1 MKRSA
6 VGWTL
11 LIAPE
16 GIEMVTLLN
25 FNSKN
30 LILLIAP
37 EGIEIAILIQ
47 IVECVTHLLIAPEG
61 IEIDSIFSNRFRKL
75 IS

>member
-37 EGIEIAILIQ
+37 EGIEIKRLGKLYS
-47 IVECVTHLLIAPEG
+47 VLL
-61 IEIDSIFSNRFRKL
+61 DTLNRTRRN
-75 IS
+75 